1 MPNYYNPYNL
11 FPATYGGQMGYST
24 APTMMQN
31 TMMPQQ
37 QSYGQQPPQQEVMK
51 WVDGEI
57 GAKAFQLPQGW
68 APNVL
73 YPLWDSTDTVIYL
86 KSINQMG
93 MPNPIQKLHYTMENQ
108 NTPALTAGN
117 SGNGNGNGNNG
128 GNGYSGNSGNDQ
140 TDMSKYVTKDDFDS
154 LREEIRS
161 LRQNPGVSATGVNT
175 NTSGNQNGSNNGNR
189 GGRNGQ
195 SSL

>member
-31 TMMPQQ
+31 PMMPQQ
-37 QSYGQQPPQQEVMK
+37 QSYGQQSPQQEVMK

-108 NTPALTAGN
+108 NTPALTGGN
-117 SGNGNGNGNNG
+117 SGNGNGNN
-128 GNGYSGNSGNDQ
+128 SGNSGNDQ
-140 TDMSKYVTKDDFDS
+140 TDMSKYVTKDDLDS
-154 LREEIRS
+154 LREEIRN
-161 LRQNPGVSATGVNT
+161 LRQNPGVSATGGNS

-195 SSL
+195 SSI